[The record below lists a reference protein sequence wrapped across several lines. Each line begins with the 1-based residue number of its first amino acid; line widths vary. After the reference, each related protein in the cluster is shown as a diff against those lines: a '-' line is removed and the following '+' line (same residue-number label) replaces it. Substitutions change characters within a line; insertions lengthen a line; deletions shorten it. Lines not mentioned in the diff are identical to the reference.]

1 VVRRLS
7 ALLVIACTAGLGAA
21 VVANARNERP
31 KIPVA
36 RIPAI
41 PMEAA
46 SGPRCPI
53 PQIFRPAFERASRET
68 HLPLALLT
76 AVARVES
83 EFQPHARSAAGARG
97 LLQVMPTTAQELELD
112 ADHPVENVLAGSRY
126 LRLLFDQFK
135 SSDLAI
141 AAYNAGPTAVA
152 RSGGAPSGE
161 TLTYVADVTSIW
173 RSLAGCS

>member
-1 VVRRLS
+1 MVRRLS
-7 ALLVIACTAGLGAA
+7 ALLVIACTSGLGAA
-21 VVANARNERP
+21 VVANARNERTL
-31 KIPVA
+31 IPAA

-41 PMEAA
+41 PVEAA

-53 PQIFRPAFERASRET
+53 PQIFRPAFEQASRET

-83 EFQPHARSAAGARG
+83 EFQPYARSAAGARG
-97 LLQVMPTTAQELELD
+97 LLQVMPTTAAELELD

-126 LRLLFDQFK
+126 LRRLFDQFK
-135 SSDLAI
+135 SSDLAL

>member
-21 VVANARNERP
+21 VVANARNERAR
-31 KIPVA
+31 IPAA

-41 PMEAA
+41 PVEAS

-53 PQIFRPAFERASRET
+53 PEIWRPAFEGASRET

-112 ADHPVENVLAGSRY
+112 ADHPEQNVLAGSRY

-135 SSDLAI
+135 SSDLAL

-173 RSLAGCS
+173 RALAGCT

>member
-1 VVRRLS
+1 MVRRLS
-7 ALLVIACTAGLGAA
+7 ALLVIACTSGLGAA

-31 KIPVA
+31 TIPAA

-46 SGPRCPI
+46 NGPRCPI
-53 PQIFRPAFERASRET
+53 PEIFRPAFEQASRET

-83 EFQPHARSAAGARG
+83 EFEPHARSAAGARG
-97 LLQVMPTTAQELELD
+97 LLQVMPTTAAELELD
-112 ADHPVENVLAGSRY
+112 PDHPVENVLAGTRY

-135 SSDLAI
+135 SSDLAL

-161 TLTYVADVTSIW
+161 TLTYVADVTAIW
-173 RSLAGCS
+173 RSLAGCR

>member
-1 VVRRLS
+1 MVRRLS

-31 KIPVA
+31 QIPVA

-46 SGPRCPI
+46 SGPQCPI
-53 PQIFRPAFERASRET
+53 PTIFRPAFERAARDT

-97 LLQVMPTTAQELELD
+97 LLQVMPTTAEELELD
-112 ADHPVENVLAGSRY
+112 VDHPVENVLAGSRY

-135 SSDLAI
+135 SSDLAL

-173 RSLAGCS
+173 RSLAGCR

>member
-21 VVANARNERP
+21 VVANARNDRAT
-31 KIPVA
+31 IPAA

-41 PMEAA
+41 PVEAA
-46 SGPRCPI
+46 SGPRCPV
-53 PQIFRPAFERASRET
+53 PAIFRAAFEQAARES

-97 LLQVMPTTAQELELD
+97 LLQRM
-112 ADHPVENVLAGSRY
+112 
-126 LRLLFDQFK
+126 LFDRFK
-135 SSDLAI
+135 SSDLAL

-173 RSLAGCS
+173 RSLAGCN

>member
-21 VVANARNERP
+21 VVANARNERTT
-31 KIPVA
+31 IPAA

-41 PMEAA
+41 PVEAA
-46 SGPRCPI
+46 SGPRCPV
-53 PQIFRPAFERASRET
+53 PEIFRPTFEQAARET

-97 LLQVMPTTAQELELD
+97 LLQVMPTTAAELELD
-112 ADHPVENVLAGSRY
+112 PDHPVENVLAGSRY
-126 LRLLFDQFK
+126 LRMLFDQFR
-135 SSDLAI
+135 SSDLAL

-161 TLTYVADVTSIW
+161 TLTYLADVTSIW
-173 RSLAGCS
+173 RSLAGCR